1 MMMSSFF
8 ITGTDTNV
16 GKTIVTRAIMQA
28 LQKVGI
34 QVVGYKPIAFGQDE
48 PIYSL
53 KSLQEESDYET
64 KDNSDVL
71 TLMNSTREN
80 VTYEEVNSYT
90 FLHTIPILTEESQR
104 VKIEKLNADLARLS
118 TKYSSVA
125 VEGAFGWLTPI
136 NKDYSFADWVAEHN
150 MPTIVVVGIKEGCI
164 NHALL
169 TVQSILSK
177 NLPLLGWVANRINPG
192 LGHYAEIIETLKQK
206 IDAPLLGEIAYI
218 HRPEEQDLS
227 HFITG
232 LECVIVPFMTA
243 LIFKNKITIFAIFGA
258 LIAIFGLWLLSGAT
272 LALGSGEALALLC
285 AIFYALYTSL
295 NGHFVRKCELYLLVF
310 VVFLTVSLLSF
321 VFAFIE
327 GSVAPN
333 YDREFFIAIFIT
345 AFIGTIFCYFVQTIA
360 QRYTTASKAALFFC
374 LEPVSAGLIGYF
386 FAGEI
391 LSIWQIFGAMLII
404 FGVIFSEFGKQI
416 CSKFKL

>member
-1 MMMSSFF
+1 MSSFF

-28 LQKVGI
+28 LQKAGI
-34 QVVGYKPIAFGQDE
+34 KVVGYKPIAFGQDE

-71 TLMNSTREN
+71 TLMNSTSEN

-118 TKYSSVA
+118 AKYSSVA

-227 HFITG
+227 HFIR
-232 LECVIVPFMTA
+232 FH
-243 LIFKNKITIFAIFGA
+243 KNRRLSKLTKPSLTIT
-258 LIAIFGLWLLSGAT
+258 LLSEYGRYLNRRLQILPLELIT
-272 LALGSGEALALLC
+272 LHPLPLRS
-285 AIFYALYTSL
+285 
-295 NGHFVRKCELYLLVF
+295 LYLLTRKW
-310 VVFLTVSLLSF
+310 L
-321 VFAFIE
+321 FAPPPLC
-327 GSVAPN
+327 G
-333 YDREFFIAIFIT
+333 
-345 AFIGTIFCYFVQTIA
+345 
-360 QRYTTASKAALFFC
+360 
-374 LEPVSAGLIGYF
+374 
-386 FAGEI
+386 
-391 LSIWQIFGAMLII
+391 
-404 FGVIFSEFGKQI
+404 
-416 CSKFKL
+416 

>member
-28 LQKVGI
+28 LQKACI

-71 TLMNSTREN
+71 TLMNSTSEN

-118 TKYSSVA
+118 AKYSSVA

-164 NHALL
+164 NHTLL
-169 TVQSILSK
+169 TVQSILS
-177 NLPLLGWVANRINPG
+177 
-192 LGHYAEIIETLKQK
+192 
-206 IDAPLLGEIAYI
+206 
-218 HRPEEQDLS
+218 
-227 HFITG
+227 
-232 LECVIVPFMTA
+232 
-243 LIFKNKITIFAIFGA
+243 
-258 LIAIFGLWLLSGAT
+258 
-272 LALGSGEALALLC
+272 
-285 AIFYALYTSL
+285 
-295 NGHFVRKCELYLLVF
+295 
-310 VVFLTVSLLSF
+310 
-321 VFAFIE
+321 
-327 GSVAPN
+327 
-333 YDREFFIAIFIT
+333 
-345 AFIGTIFCYFVQTIA
+345 
-360 QRYTTASKAALFFC
+360 
-374 LEPVSAGLIGYF
+374 
-386 FAGEI
+386 
-391 LSIWQIFGAMLII
+391 
-404 FGVIFSEFGKQI
+404 
-416 CSKFKL
+416 

>member
-1 MMMSSFF
+1 MSSFF

-28 LQKVGI
+28 LQKAGI
-34 QVVGYKPIAFGQDE
+34 KVVGYKPIAFGQDE

-104 VKIEKLNADLARLS
+104 VKIEKLNADLALLS
-118 TKYSSVA
+118 AKYSSVA

-232 LECVIVPFMTA
+232 LD
-243 LIFKNKITIFAIFGA
+243 
-258 LIAIFGLWLLSGAT
+258 
-272 LALGSGEALALLC
+272 
-285 AIFYALYTSL
+285 
-295 NGHFVRKCELYLLVF
+295 R
-310 VVFLTVSLLSF
+310 LTYMRT
-321 VFAFIE
+321 E
-327 GSVAPN
+327 WVA
-333 YDREFFIAIFIT
+333 
-345 AFIGTIFCYFVQTIA
+345 
-360 QRYTTASKAALFFC
+360 
-374 LEPVSAGLIGYF
+374 
-386 FAGEI
+386 
-391 LSIWQIFGAMLII
+391 
-404 FGVIFSEFGKQI
+404 
-416 CSKFKL
+416 